1 MILKKVYAIIVLLL
15 SLASIAAAQPPQN
28 KPADQEQPLKLKTD
42 LIELRVVV
50 TDKKG
55 QPIDNL
61 KQADFEILEDGK
73 PQQVSFFSVEHVT
86 DKPNAAAAAAPD
98 KPRTATPGPATAPA
112 RTIVLFVDA
121 LHLSTFSW
129 MRAKKQ
135 LRQFIDEQMTDQDL
149 VAVVSTWGT
158 LGVLQQFMR
167 NRAMLK
173 HALDKIPL
181 FSTRDS
187 DFTPYL
193 AARVLSTDEEA
204 ISLAIAI
211 VAKEDGAEFRN
222 PTMAQAYVE
231 ARANEILGMER
242 NWRMATLQSLKGV
255 SDRLAEMPGQRIIAF
270 VSDGFT
276 MLDAGMVMDNDSVT
290 AVTGRAAR
298 SGVVIYSFDAQ
309 GLAVPPDNHILS
321 AGRNDEQSLLRTL
334 AYDTGGEPFL
344 NRNDMNI
351 WLQKMLDANR
361 IYYALAY
368 YAADD
373 KDPKKF
379 RKLKI
384 RVKDHPEYEVRAQK
398 GYVPAEAKKE
408 EVAAG
413 PREVL
418 FKAMVAPL
426 PVTAIGV
433 TAAAEFLER
442 EDDDAQAL
450 LRIHLDGKTLQ
461 FTPQDVHHQFNGEVA
476 ITVYEPSGKVSESSA
491 EALRLTLTEQQFE
504 RVKREGF
511 SFSRR
516 LKLSPGIH
524 QVRVGILDAKSQSMG
539 TAMAWVEVPDL
550 RKGKLAMSSIFLGK
564 EQKAGGAATAERG
577 PARLQPLFDNASFRP
592 GESVFY
598 RTVIYNVTNDANAVP
613 AMLKVQIT
621 GDGKTVY
628 DGDWQDVAAR
638 TMRKDKKGIE
648 VGGQLKLGLAP
659 GVYDLTVSV
668 KDHRSKKPVQQTVS
682 FEIEG
687 Q

>member
-1 MILKKVYAIIVLLL
+1 MLLKKVCAVLVLLVGL
-15 SLASIAAAQPPQN
+15 SSIAIAQPPQN
-28 KPADQEQPLKLKTD
+28 KPAEQEKPLRLKTD

-86 DKPNAAAAAAPD
+86 DKPNAATPD
-98 KPRTATPGPATAPA
+98 KPQPTRPGPDAAPA

-121 LHLSTFSW
+121 LHLSPFSW

-135 LRQFIDEQMTDQDL
+135 LKQFIDGQMNDQDL
-149 VAVVSTWGT
+149 VAVVSTWGS

-181 FSTRDS
+181 FSTRDT
-187 DFTPYL
+187 DFTGYV
-193 AARVLSTDEEA
+193 AAMVLKGDEEA
-204 ISLAIAI
+204 INLAIGI
-211 VAKEDGAEFRN
+211 VAREEGALFPN
-222 PTMAQAYVE
+222 HTMAQAYVE

-242 NWRMATLQSLKGV
+242 NWRMATLQTLKAV
-255 SDRLAEMPGQRIIAF
+255 SDRLADMPGQRIIAF

-276 MLDAGMVMDNDSVT
+276 MLEDQGIDNDSVT

-309 GLAVPPDNHILS
+309 GLAVPPDNYILS

-334 AYDTGGEPFL
+334 AYDTGGEAYM

-351 WLQKMLDANR
+351 GLQKMLDANR
-361 IYYALAY
+361 VYYALAY

-384 RVKDHPEYEVRAQK
+384 HVKDHPEYEVRAQK
-398 GYVPAEAKKE
+398 GYVPAEVKKE
-408 EVAAG
+408 EAAAG

-426 PVTAIGV
+426 PLTTIGV
-433 TAAAEFLER
+433 TAAAEYLER

-491 EALRLTLTEQQFE
+491 EALRLTLTEQQRE
-504 RVKREGF
+504 RIQRDGF

-524 QVRVGILDAKSQSMG
+524 QVRVGILDAKSQSIG

-550 RKGKLAMSSIFLGK
+550 RKGKLALSSIFLGK
-564 EQKAGGAATAERG
+564 EQTAGGAATAARG
-577 PARLQPLFDNASFRP
+577 PTRLQMLFDNAAFKP
-592 GESVFY
+592 DESVFY
-598 RTVIYNVTNDANAVP
+598 RLVIYNVANDSNASP
-613 AMLKVQIT
+613 ALMKVQIT
-621 GDGKTVY
+621 GEGQTVY
-628 DGDWQDVAAR
+628 DGDWQDVATR
-638 TMRKDKKGIE
+638 TKRKDKKGIE

-659 GVYDLTVSV
+659 GVYDLTILV
-668 KDHRSKKPVQQTVS
+668 KDHRSKKPVQHTVS
-682 FEIEG
+682 FEIES